1 MTSYDRD
8 PDRLTAVI
16 WYLAAGL
23 TFWSFAF
30 TIMQGSDLWWHIAGG
45 QWIVEHGAVRA
56 PDPFSYTTA
65 GRYWLNDSWLS
76 DVLLYLWAH
85 AFGLGSLAY
94 WKSLV
99 IVAAWMILFRLLVR
113 LAGDRLASW
122 VAATFG
128 LAVAAPFL
136 DVRPQLYALLGW
148 ALVLDATLGRPTP
161 RPWLPIVFLIWA
173 NLHASF
179 VLGLLTLPV
188 GLFPSVRRRQHRMR
202 GLFLAAVAFA
212 GTLFNPHAAPAVMRA
227 LGHAFNPTLPIH
239 QVAEWLP
246 PFEPGGLRSWLS
258 PYGIGAFFAATLL
271 VMTDSEL
278 RRSPDAWVGA
288 AIGAMV
294 LAMSLRSRRFVPL
307 FGMGLTLVLALAL
320 ALALSRLGAFVRRGI
335 PPIVPAL
342 GALLVAGVWLAPYPK
357 NSTAF
362 QYLTAE
368 YEFPVETLNFVNANR
383 LSGNVFA
390 YYRWGGYVD
399 LCTQGRIKVFIDG
412 RAETVYADQT
422 YLEYLTVLDRKP
434 GWIDVIES
442 SGADF
447 VLWPRWQEKDVVTG
461 LVHTGRWR
469 PLYRDSVSQL
479 LVRTTTTLP
488 DPLVVSPESAYRQL
502 SLGVT

>member
-1 MTSYDRD
+1 
-8 PDRLTAVI
+8 
-16 WYLAAGL
+16 
-23 TFWSFAF
+23 
-30 TIMQGSDLWWHIAGG
+30 
-45 QWIVEHGAVRA
+45 
-56 PDPFSYTTA
+56 
-65 GRYWLNDSWLS
+65 
-76 DVLLYLWAH
+76 
-85 AFGLGSLAY
+85 
-94 WKSLV
+94 
-99 IVAAWMILFRLLVR
+99 
-113 LAGDRLASW
+113 
-122 VAATFG
+122 
-128 LAVAAPFL
+128 
-136 DVRPQLYALLGW
+136 
-148 ALVLDATLGRPTP
+148 
-161 RPWLPIVFLIWA
+161 
-173 NLHASF
+173 
-179 VLGLLTLPV
+179 
-188 GLFPSVRRRQHRMR
+188 
-202 GLFLAAVAFA
+202 
-212 GTLFNPHAAPAVMRA
+212 
-227 LGHAFNPTLPIH
+227 NPTLPIH

-246 PFEPGGLRSWLS
+246 PFEPGGLRSWLY

-294 LAMSLRSRRFVPL
+294 LAMSLRTPPFLPL
-307 FGMGLTLVLALAL
+307 FAIGLTLVLALAL

-399 LCTQGRIKVFIDG
+399 LCTQGRLKVFIDG

-502 SLGVT
+502 SLGVTALLQEQLEGARRHLERALQIDPDLQQACTTLVE